1 MSDFIIKTV
10 SFLSGKVLI
19 GKVKDNGDWEDALFI
34 TVTQHPETGERRASF
49 RPVAPG
55 RAHQGMT
62 REEYLM
68 LTNGQAFIGPSLA
81 AHGLAE
87 AYMDFVKDEEAV
99 RRCVCVHTQECG
111 PSDAFVGKL
120 DDCPC
125 PAKVES
131 DGNLTKIT
139 FKKEPGKLE

>member
-55 RAHQGMT
+55 RATAG
-62 REEYLM
+62 R
-68 LTNGQAFIGPSLA
+68 GAPPPAGPPASS
-81 AHGLAE
+81 
-87 AYMDFVKDEEAV
+87 
-99 RRCVCVHTQECG
+99 CG
-111 PSDAFVGKL
+111 
-120 DDCPC
+120 
-125 PAKVES
+125 
-131 DGNLTKIT
+131 
-139 FKKEPGKLE
+139 